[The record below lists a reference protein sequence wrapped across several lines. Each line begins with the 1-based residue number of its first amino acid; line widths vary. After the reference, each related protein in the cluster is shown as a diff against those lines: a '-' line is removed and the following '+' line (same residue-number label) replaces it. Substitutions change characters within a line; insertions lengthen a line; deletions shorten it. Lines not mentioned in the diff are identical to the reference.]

1 MSLGVLK
8 LLIRC
13 FVYGV
18 RCVVLSSLCRDLGS
32 LVSLSDGV
40 RGLGVFIAY
49 TIAWGEG
56 ISGDLSEEVSKLV
69 DFLKGKYDLGSLK
82 DDPVVKAYRRF
93 FWRVGID
100 PTKTRPAAEALV
112 RRVLRGKDF
121 PMINPV
127 VDAGNI
133 ASAYTMVPIGLY
145 DLSKAKLPFELT
157 MSVGGEV
164 FRPLGGRDEVLRE
177 GVPILK
183 DSEGKVLHIYP
194 HRDSR
199 ETCITEGTREILILG
214 AGVSEVPKYLVVKAV
229 RKVIELLK
237 LIGWE
242 SCDDV
247 VIKE

>member
-1 MSLGVLK
+1 MV
-8 LLIRC
+8 
-13 FVYGV
+13 F
-18 RCVVLSSLCRDLGS
+18 RCVVLSSLCRDLSS
-32 LVSLSDGV
+32 LVGLSNDV
-40 RGLGVFIAY
+40 RGLGAFIAY
-49 TIAWGEG
+49 TIAWGEEV
-56 ISGDLSEEVSKLV
+56 SGDLSGEVNKLI
-69 DFLKGKYDLGSLK
+69 DFLKSKYDLSSLK
-82 DDPVVKAYRRF
+82 DDPIVKAYRKF

-112 RRVLRGKDF
+112 RRVLRGRPF
-121 PMINPV
+121 PRINPV

-145 DLSKAKLPFELT
+145 DLSKARLPLELT

-199 ETCITEGTREILILG
+199 ETCITEGTKEILILG
-214 AGVSEVPKYLVVKAV
+214 AGVPEVPKYLVVKAV
-229 RKVIELLK
+229 RKVAELLSI
-237 LIGWE
+237 IGWE